1 MRYILPA
8 MLAAIILGA
17 CNSAADPKTEAPK
30 PEPKA
35 EAATGT
41 TGAAAGSTGVATGS
55 TVIAKVNGETIP
67 RAREDFFI
75 KQLTAQGQTDTPD
88 LRKNVREEL
97 INREIVAQEA
107 AKKGLDKN
115 PEFSAQMDVARQNLL
130 VGAYFKDFAEAN
142 PIKEE
147 DLKAEYDKIKAQQVP
162 AKEYLTRHILV
173 EKEEEAKNIVAQL
186 KKGANF
192 NELAIEKSKDPG
204 SKIKG
209 GELGWAPPTNYV
221 KPFAD
226 ALTGLKKGEYTATP
240 VQTEFGWHVIKLEDE
255 RMSEALPYEEIKH
268 LVQQR
273 LQKQQLEKLLADLR
287 AKAKVE

>member
-1 MRYILPA
+1 MRTFIVA
-8 MLAAIILGA
+8 ALAAFIAGCNTGA
-17 CNSAADPKTEAPK
+17 EPKTAVAA
-30 PEPKA
+30 EPKA
-35 EAATGT
+35 D
-41 TGAAAGSTGVATGS
+41 AAAV
-55 TVIAKVNGETIP
+55 AKVNGKTIP
-67 RAREDFFI
+67 QAREEFFVQ
-75 KQLTAQGQTDTPD
+75 QLSAQGQTDTPE

-107 AKKGLDKN
+107 VKKGLDKK
-115 PEFSAQMDVARQNLL
+115 PEFTSQLDVARQNLL
-130 VGAYFKDFAEAN
+130 VGAYFKEFADAN

-147 DLKAEYDKIKAQQVP
+147 DLKAEYEKIKAQQAP
-162 AKEYLTRHILV
+162 SKEYLARHILV
-173 EKEEEAKNIVAQL
+173 EKEEQAKDLIAQL

-192 NELAIEKSKDPG
+192 NELAIEHSKDPG

-209 GELGWAPPTNYV
+209 GELEWAPATNYV
-221 KPFAD
+221 KPFAE
-226 ALTGLKKGEYTATP
+226 ALTALKKGEHTAAP
-240 VQTEFGWHVIKLEDE
+240 VQTEYGWHVIKLEDE